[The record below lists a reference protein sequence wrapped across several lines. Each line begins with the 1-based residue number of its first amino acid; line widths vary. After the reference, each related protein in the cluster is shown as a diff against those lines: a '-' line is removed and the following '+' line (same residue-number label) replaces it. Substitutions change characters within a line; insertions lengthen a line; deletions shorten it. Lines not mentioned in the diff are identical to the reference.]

1 MGTMLQQMGLP
12 VGESPVIC
20 NLLRPDWVQTVH
32 RRYIKAG
39 CDVILTNTFVG
50 SQPALELAGYG
61 ERVREL
67 NTRGARLAKEVVQTS
82 PPQRVYVA
90 ASIGPTGL
98 FIEPVGDVTAGEME
112 SIFREQIE
120 AVVEEGVDLIC
131 VETMSDLEE
140 ITAALR
146 AARSVCDLPVITT
159 LTFEPGQNGL
169 RTMMGVTPV
178 EAIRELVTAGADVV
192 GSNCGRGIDEVIEV
206 IREMRSADQDVPLAA
221 KPNAGL
227 PDLVEGRAVYRTSPE
242 EMAPRIETMIEA
254 GASLIGGCCGTTPEH
269 LRRIVEV
276 VKKR

>member
-1 MGTMLQQMGLP
+1 MLQQMGLS

-32 RRYIKAG
+32 RRYIEAG

-50 SQPALELAGYG
+50 SRPALELTGYG
-61 ERVREL
+61 ERVRDL
-67 NTRGARLAKEVVQTS
+67 NRRGARLAKEIVHAFPS
-82 PPQRVYVA
+82 RKVYIA

-98 FIEPVGDVTAGEME
+98 FIEPIGDVTAGEME

-120 AVVEEGVDLIC
+120 AVVEEGIDLIC
-131 VETMSDLEE
+131 IETMSDLGET
-140 ITAALR
+140 TAALR
-146 AARSVCDLPVITT
+146 AARSVCDLPVIAT

-169 RTMMGVTPV
+169 RTMMGVTPGDAV
-178 EAIRELVTAGADVV
+178 RELIAEGADVV

-206 IREMRSADQDVPLAA
+206 IREMRGSAQDTPLAA

-227 PDLVEGRAVYRTSPE
+227 PELVEGRAVYRTSSE
-242 EMAPRIETMIEA
+242 EMASRVEAMIDA

-269 LRRIVEV
+269 LERIAKV
-276 VKKR
+276 VKKRV